1 MFPDLPKIVVGS
13 VTTYTKE
20 LNTLKVTA
28 EIMLIFRIFI
38 HIHIHPVYYDNMLY
52 YTGLS
57 VSERLR
63 DVTPT

>member
-28 EIMLIFRIFI
+28 EIMLIFKI
-38 HIHIHPVYYDNMLY
+38 YKYTYTLY
-52 YTGLS
+52 IMITCFTIQSLS
-57 VSERLR
+57 VSEGLR